1 MEETGYDHV
10 VVLGYRDAL
19 TPAHADARTLLTLL
33 TLRRVRGRARV
44 VAEVLDSR
52 NASIAERTGADDLVV
67 SDQLSS
73 LMIAQLTERP
83 ELNHVLG
90 ELFGAAGAS
99 ISLRPAD
106 LYVDAGPVPYATLVA
121 GARAQGQVALG
132 YRLAGG
138 QVVLN
143 PPKPATVTLSADDQV
158 VVLC

>member
-1 MEETGYDHV
+1 
-10 VVLGYRDAL
+10 
-19 TPAHADARTLLTLL
+19 
-33 TLRRVRGRARV
+33 
-44 VAEVLDSR
+44 
-52 NASIAERTGADDLVV
+52 VV

-106 LYVDAGPVPYATLVA
+106 LYVDAGPVPYATVA
-121 GARAQGQVALG
+121 AAARAQSQVALG

>member
-1 MEETGYDHV
+1 MEENSYDHV
-10 VVLGYRDAL
+10 VVLGYRDTL
-19 TPAHADARTLLTLL
+19 SPAHADARTLLTLL
-33 TLRRVRGRARV
+33 TLRNVRRQARV

-52 NASIAERTGADDLVV
+52 DAIIAERTGADDLVV

-90 ELFGAAGAS
+90 ELFHPAGAS

-106 LYVDAGPVPYATLVA
+106 LYVGAGALSYATVVSA
-121 GARAQGQVALG
+121 ARDQGQVALG

-138 QVVLN
+138 QVILN
-143 PPKPATVTLSADDQV
+143 PPKSATVTLRPDDQV
-158 VVLC
+158 VVLA